1 MSLSAI
7 RSDSPQ
13 DEGGVLPPASAH
25 APTLPADPDSR
36 RRQLL
41 GTGAGLLAAAAFPG
55 LARATAG
62 ESSPRTGDADPT
74 ASRTEPGAAS
84 RTASSDQAP
93 AGGKIPK
100 LVLAGPFATVSNP
113 LIRIVDSGALADLAD
128 QVEFTSWKNP
138 DQLRALALQGKADFL
153 AVPSNV
159 AANLYN
165 RGVRLQLMNIGI
177 WGILWVVS
185 RDPKLKTMADLK
197 GQEVVMPFRGDM
209 PDFVFRLV
217 ARHQGID
224 PDKDIR
230 LRYVAS
236 PLDAMQLLI
245 TRRADN
251 ALLAEPAVSVGLRKS
266 QSFPVSAVAPTLHR
280 GVNLQDEWGRIFRRP
295 ARIPQAGIVM
305 MGPQLG
311 NAQLAERF
319 QSACT
324 EALQWCENHADACGQ
339 AVARRIDL
347 LTPEGVADAIRVDNA
362 EIVPAARARAEL
374 DFFYQQLLEFQP
386 GLIGGK
392 LPDKDFYHGA

>member
-1 MSLSAI
+1 MACVNPSQTSSTFMAL
-7 RSDSPQ
+7 
-13 DEGGVLPPASAH
+13 PASRATPSSPLPR
-25 APTLPADPDSR
+25 PT

-41 GTGAGLLAAAAFPG
+41 QAGAGLALTAGLPG
-55 LARATAG
+55 LASADARAAPGGTPATA
-62 ESSPRTGDADPT
+62 RL
-74 ASRTEPGAAS
+74 R
-84 RTASSDQAP
+84 Q
-93 AGGKIPK
+93 

-113 LIRIVDSGALADLAD
+113 LIRIVDSGALADLAE
-128 QVEFTSWKNP
+128 QVEFSSWKNP
-138 DQLRALALQGKADFL
+138 DQLRAMALQGKADFL

-185 RDPKLKTMADLK
+185 RDPARKTMADLK

-217 ARHQGID
+217 ARQQGID
-224 PDKDIR
+224 PDRDIR

-251 ALLAEPAVSVGLRKS
+251 ALLAEPAVSVGLRKT

-280 GVNLQDEWGRIFRRP
+280 GVNLQEEWGRVFKRP

-311 NAQLAERF
+311 NARLAERF

-324 EALQWCENHADACGQ
+324 EALQWCENNAEACGQ

-347 LTPEGVADAIRVDNA
+347 LTPEGVADAIRVDHA
-362 EIVPAARARAEL
+362 EIVPAAQARAEL

-392 LPDKDFYHGA
+392 LPGKDFYYGT